1 METILVLSFNN
12 LERDPRIHRQIR
24 FLKQDYRVTAV
35 GTADPLIEGVDFISV
50 SKRIEH
56 LRTLLTSPRLMIGH
70 YEDWYWGQPHIRASY
85 EKLSNVRKDLI
96 VANNIETLPLALRL
110 AKGAKIIFD
119 AHEYAPGQME
129 DILYWRIFFQKYT
142 AHLCKTYIPQ
152 TDGMMTVGQIIA
164 DTYER
169 ETRVKP
175 IVVTNA
181 PDYEDLQPQFSD
193 AEDKVIRMIYHG
205 DASPSR
211 QTDKMIR
218 MMDFLD
224 ERYELNL
231 MLIETHDHYLQYLKD
246 LARERPRIRFR
257 PPVPMRTI
265 PKALNQFDVGV
276 YLLEPVNFNLRHA
289 LPNKFFEFIQA
300 RLAIAIGPSPEMARL
315 VRKHDLGVVSQDFSP
330 QAFADCLR
338 KMDRGTIDHFKL
350 QSHKVAWEMS
360 AEGNKKRLLQLV
372 RQVLEKE

>member
-24 FLKQDYRVTAV
+24 FLKQDYRVTAL

-56 LRTLLTSPRLMIGH
+56 LRTLLTSPLLLIGR

-129 DILYWRIFFQKYT
+129 DILYWRIFFRKYT

-164 DTYER
+164 DTYAR
-169 ETRVKP
+169 ETGVKP

-181 PDYEDLQPQFSD
+181 PDYEDLQPQFSGPQN
-193 AEDKVIRMIYHG
+193 KVIRMIYHG

-224 ERYELNL
+224 GRYELNL
-231 MLIETHDHYLQYLKD
+231 MLIETHDRYLQHLKN
-246 LARERPRIRFR
+246 LARERPGIRFL
-257 PPVPMRTI
+257 PPVPMRAI

-276 YLLEPVNFNLRHA
+276 YLLEPHNFNLRHA
-289 LPNKFFEFIQA
+289 LPNKFFEFIQG
-300 RLAIAIGPSPEMARL
+300 RLAIAIGPSPEMALL

-330 QAFADCLR
+330 QALAGCLR
-338 KMDRGTIDHFKL
+338 KMDRATIDHFKL
-350 QSHKVAWEMS
+350 QSHKVARDLS

-372 RQVLEKE
+372 RQVLKKG